1 MAAKS
6 SGQSIVYVHGTNGS
20 GKSTLARYLIMCA
33 GGIKVIRAHPV
44 TGAMVTYTH
53 SRLALVG
60 KYRTP
65 TGGADSVQPYALV
78 PKTAVALLRDGHHV
92 FVEGLMS
99 PGIDTCT
106 TLANNAKKLGAN
118 MRFIRLDIGFY
129 KSCQNVERR
138 RMLTGNDKPFD
149 PINLR
154 KKQQSC
160 NNWLENLA
168 AAGLPIWGFNWEQTR
183 DFCLSAYNL
192 KPSGAIHVLDE

>member
-1 MAAKS
+1 M
-6 SGQSIVYVHGTNGS
+6 
-20 GKSTLARYLIMCA
+20 
-33 GGIKVIRAHPV
+33 
-44 TGAMVTYTH
+44 
-53 SRLALVG
+53 
-60 KYRTP
+60 
-65 TGGADSVQPYALV
+65 QPYALV

-99 PGIDTCT
+99 PGIDTCA
-106 TLANNAKKLGAN
+106 TLANSAKKLGAN

-192 KPSGAIHVLDE
+192 KPSGAIHVLD